1 MSNYLFSKKG
11 SNIKSFY
18 ELKLSKEIMQAISE
32 TCFSEMT
39 PIQAECIPAILE
51 MRDLIGQSKTGSGKT
66 AAFVIPV
73 LQKIEV
79 KNYHPQALILC
90 PTRELCDQVLKQV
103 HLFSKHM
110 RDFRVVQLIGG
121 RSMTEQNQLL
131 TVGAHLIVGTPGRTL
146 EHFRKQNFKVQ
157 NLQTI
162 VLDEADRLLDGAF
175 AEEITSIMDTL
186 PQNRQTILFSATFPE
201 IMNDLS
207 QKYQKNPKRVTIQ
220 ETESSKLQIEQ
231 FVYAAEKPQKMEN
244 LIFILKRH
252 PSACTLIFCR
262 TKLAVD
268 EIGIRLKHEKITCQI
283 LHADLKQVERNA
295 TMQAFRNGKLQV
307 LVATDVAARGIDID
321 ILQLVINYDLPSSAE
336 IYIHRIGRTG
346 RAGRK
351 GCAVSI
357 ATEYETELVAQIEIA
372 TGTQM
377 IRGITSD
384 DLIVKK

>member
-1 MSNYLFSKKG
+1 MKF
-11 SNIKSFY
+11 FY

-32 TCFSEMT
+32 TGFSEMT

-103 HLFSKHM
+103 HIFSKHM
-110 RDFRVVQLIGG
+110 HGFRVVQLIGG
-121 RSMTEQNQLL
+121 RSMTEQNQLV
-131 TVGAHLIVGTPGRTL
+131 TDGVHLIVGTPGRTL
-146 EHFRKQNFKVQ
+146 EHFKKRNFKVQ

-162 VLDEADRLLDGAF
+162 VLDEADRLFDDAF
-175 AEEITSIMDTL
+175 AEEITSIMEML
-186 PQNRQTILFSATFPE
+186 PQKKQTILFSATFPE
-201 IMNDLS
+201 VMNDLS
-207 QKYQKNPKRVTIQ
+207 QRYQKNPKRVTIH

-268 EIGIRLKHEKITCQI
+268 EIGIRLKREKITCEI
-283 LHADLKQVERNA
+283 LHADLKQVERDA
-295 TMQAFRNGKLQV
+295 TMRAFRNGKLQV

-377 IRGITSD
+377 IRGIIDKS
-384 DLIVKK
+384 